1 MGNHHH
7 LPFLF
12 CLFYLFVL
20 NTEGVNQKHIPVQ
33 HGFNVW
39 NPRAEHITYCD
50 FNNNS
55 KPFCDW
61 KQHHGDQD
69 QGDWIRAKYSTP
81 TSGTGPDGDYP
92 DGNGYYVY
100 QEATNLIPFDSI
112 RLESPSIGISGDV
125 CVDFWFHMS
134 GSENLNELRVLIRED
149 TGESVLWRRRG
160 HQSPSWLYGSV
171 TVSFPSEKNIQVIF
185 EAIRGLTEYGDTA
198 IDNVGVK
205 NGPCDPTASSAASTT
220 RSSTPKPPTSSTT
233 YHPDECTGNLNCSFD
248 DDFCNWKQSSSD
260 TMDWI
265 RLKGPTPSDSTG
277 PSYDHTTGDGFY
289 IYIDGRDSLS
299 GDVALLLSP
308 QCNLSRTHCFRFWY
322 HMYGDAEMMEL
333 KVYALT
339 DEGVELVS
347 ILAGNAGDRWHLEEV
362 LILNTG
368 NIQIIIEGVRG
379 ENDRSDIAI
388 DDVSFVP
395 GYCINSIISTT
406 ARTREPIPASTSYPA
421 TSGPTALPP
430 HSTNVPTTA
439 PSTTT
444 ATYPPGLG
452 STISNPTGTLG
463 TTKASSTTTTIYPPS
478 PDSTRTFP
486 TIQSSTT
493 SSPVTLPSAGSCV
506 VDGDPHY
513 NTFDHQVHHFMGT
526 CTYTLSKLCGTDGHL
541 TDFNVEAANEH
552 RGGNTKVSYV
562 TYVNVDVHGHRITL
576 GKNRHVKVD
585 GESVTLPISLSPG
598 VNIFLSGRNVL
609 VTTAF
614 DLSVQFDGNH
624 KVVVTLPGNY
634 SRKVCG
640 ICGNF
645 NGNAADDFLNPDG
658 ELEPDSASL
667 GNSWQVG
674 NDTRCSPGTDHTP
687 DCTDDEKDTIVS
699 NSFCGIITDTNGP
712 FIHCHNVID
721 PTAYFN
727 NCVYDLCVLHLDP
740 DSLCDSLQSYVD
752 SCQSHGVTVAPWRND
767 TFCPLQCPPN
777 SHYEQCGTGCPAT
790 CVNQGS
796 PSTCTRPCAEGCVC
810 DPGYVLY
817 DNTCVQSN
825 QCGCWKDDKHYPV
838 GSEFWTDDTCS
849 SKCTCPSA
857 GGSLVCNSAS
867 CPSDQ
872 YCGIS
877 NGVPG
882 CYFDTYGFCRVHNDP
897 HYDTFDR
904 QNHHFMGLCTYT
916 LAKLCANSSSLPYF
930 NIEAKNEHR
939 GNPSVSFVE
948 KVFVDVYG
956 QKVQIVRNEQNRVLV
971 NQIWT
976 TLPVTLLGGA
986 VKVSWTGKYVSL
998 DTDFKL
1004 RVSYDT
1010 DSSVEVKVHSTFSKQ
1025 TCGICGNFNNRKQ
1038 DDYMMPNG
1046 QQAQNSDEL
1055 AHSWI
1060 VDDGDPLCNT
1070 DDSEPMPLPPC
1081 SPEKEDLYK
1090 NDTFCG
1096 LLTSKDGP
1104 FHMCH
1109 SVINPEGFFD
1119 SCVFDLCALDGDVGI
1134 LCSLLAAYAD
1144 TCQKQGVTLN
1154 WRDSTLCEPK
1164 CPLNSHYN
1172 ACMTAC
1178 PITCLEPLAPEN
1190 CSNPCSEGCECDEGY
1205 VISGG
1210 TCVSKSHCGCW
1221 YNNTYY
1227 DEGESFLEE
1236 NCENRCECKGS
1247 NTMVCTAVSCA
1258 ADEICKVQSGTLGCY
1273 PLSTA
1278 ICHIYG
1284 DPHYNTFDGRLHH
1297 FQGSCNYTVTETCGN
1312 TSDSFI
1318 VTTRNEHRGNPSWTA
1333 INSVAL
1339 TVGGVHILLGK
1350 NNIVSI
1356 TNASVTL
1363 PANVPGINIMH
1374 SGHYVIVTTD
1384 FGLQLQFNGDH
1395 ELFVRVKENYKGTLC
1410 GLCGNYNDNQQ
1421 DDFMQPNGTVVSDVN
1436 DFGNSW
1442 RVPDNGWPCESAPP
1456 PPTCSPSLQQEAE
1469 DKCRIVKLVN
1479 SPFRPCHIYIN
1490 PHQYFE
1496 SCIFD
1501 HCATGGNDNQ
1511 TCAVLE
1517 SYAAACE
1524 EIGVSL
1530 GDWRYGTICG
1540 STNSATTVTP
1550 DLTAPSTTVTY
1561 PPSPDPTASAAASTT
1576 RSSTPEP
1583 ATSSTADHPDECSGN
1598 LNCSFDDDFCNW
1610 KQSSSDNMDWIRLKG
1625 PTPSD
1630 STGPSYDHTTG
1641 DGFYIYIDGRDSL
1654 SGDVALLLSPQCN
1667 ISRTHCFRFWYHMYG
1682 DAEMMELKVYALT
1695 DEGVELVSIL
1705 AGNAGDRWH
1714 LEEVLILNTG
1724 NIQIII
1730 EGVRGEN
1737 DRSDIAIDDVSF
1749 VPGYCI
1755 NSIIS
1760 TTARTREP
1768 IPASTSYP
1776 ATSGPTALPP
1786 HSTNVPTT
1794 APSTTT
1800 ATYPPGLGST
1810 ISNPTGTLGTT
1821 KASSTTT
1828 TIYPPSPDSTR
1839 TFPTIQSSTTS
1850 SPVTFPSAG
1859 SCVVQGDPHYN
1870 TFDHQVHHFMG
1881 TCTYTLSKL
1890 CGTDGHLTD
1899 FNVEAANEHRGGNT
1913 KVSYVTYVNVD
1924 VHGHR
1929 ITLGKNRHV
1938 KVDGES
1944 VTLPISLSPGVNIF
1958 LSGRNVLVTT
1968 AFDLS
1973 VQFDGN
1979 HKVVVTLPGNYSR
1992 KVCGICGNFNGNAAD
2007 DFLNP
2012 DGELEPDSASLGN
2025 SWQVGN
2031 DTRCS
2036 PGTDHTPDCTD
2047 DEKDT
2052 IVSNSFCGIITDT
2065 NGPFIHCHNVIDP
2078 TAYFNNCVYDLC
2090 VLHLDPDSLC
2100 DSLQSYVDS
2109 CQSHGVTVAPWR
2121 NDTFCPLQCPPNSHY
2136 EQCGTGCPATCVN
2149 QGSPSTCTRPCA
2161 EGCVCDPGYVLYD
2174 NTCVQSNQCGC
2185 WKDDKHYPVGSEF
2198 WTDDTCSSKCT
2209 CPSAGGS
2216 LVCNSAS
2223 CPSNQ
2228 YCGISNG
2235 VPGCY
2240 FDTYG
2245 FCRVHNDPHYDTFDR
2260 QNHHF
2265 MGLCT
2270 YTLAK
2275 LCANSSSLPYFN
2287 IEAKNEHRGNPSVS
2301 FVEKVFVD
2309 VYGQKVQIVRN
2320 EQNRVLVNQIW
2331 TTLPVTLLG
2340 GAVKVSWT
2348 GKYVSLDTDFKLRVS
2363 YDTDSSVEVKVH
2375 STFSK
2380 QTCGICGN
2388 FNNRKQD
2395 DYMMPNGQQAQ
2406 NSDELAHSWIVDDS
2420 DPLCNTD
2427 DSEPMPLPPCSPEK
2441 EDLYKNDTFCG
2452 LLTSKDGPFHMCH
2465 SVINPEGFFDSCV
2478 FDLCA
2483 LDGDVGILCSLLAA
2497 YADACQKQGVTLNWR
2512 DSTLCEP
2519 KCPLNSHYNACM
2531 TACPITCLEPL
2542 APENCSNP
2550 CSEGCECDEGY
2561 VISGGTCVSK
2571 SHCGCWYNNTYYD
2584 EGESFLE
2591 ENCENRCECK
2601 GSNTMVCTA
2610 VSCAADEICKVQSG
2624 TLGCYPLSTAICH
2637 IYGDPHYNTFD
2648 GRLHHFQGS
2657 CNYTVTETCGNT
2669 SDSFIVTTR
2678 NEHRG
2683 NPSWT
2688 AINSVALTVGGVH
2701 ILLGKNNIVSITNA
2715 SVTLPANVPGINI
2728 MHSGHYVIVTTDFG
2742 LQLQF
2747 NGDHELFVRVKE
2759 NYKGTLCGL
2768 CGNYNDNQQDD
2779 FMQPNGTVVS
2789 DVNDFGNSWRVPDNG
2804 WPCESAPP
2812 PPPTCSPSLQQE
2824 AEDKCR
2830 IVKLVNSPFR
2840 PCHIYINPH
2849 QYFESCIFDHCATG
2863 GNDNQTC
2870 AVLESYA
2877 AACEEIG
2884 VSLGDWRYGTICG
2897 STNSAT
2903 TVTPDLTAPSTT
2915 VTYPPSPDP
2924 TASAAASTT
2933 RSSTPE
2939 PATSSTADHPDECS
2953 GNLNCSFDDDF
2964 CNWKQSSSDNM
2975 DWIRLKGPTP
2985 SDSTGPSYDHT
2996 TGDGFYIYIDGRDS
3010 LSGDVA
3016 LLLSPQCNISRTHC
3030 FRFWY
3035 HMYGDAEMMELKV
3048 YVLTDEGV
3056 ELVSILAGNAGDRWH
3071 LEEVL
3076 ILNTGNIQIII
3087 EGVRGEN
3094 DRSDI
3099 AIDDVSFVP
3108 GYCINSIISTTARTR
3123 EPTPA
3128 STSYPATSGPTAL
3141 PPHSTN
3147 VPTPAPSTTTAT
3159 YPPGLGS
3166 TTLSS
3171 IITKEPTTGPST
3183 TSKYPTPPNTS
3194 TADSTSGPSTATGTP
3209 TTLTAAT
3216 SVITGPTALPPHS
3229 TNVPTPAPSTTT
3241 ATYPPSLGSTI
3252 SNPTGTLGTTKAS
3265 STTTTIY
3272 LPSPDSTRTFP
3283 TIQSSTTSSP
3293 VTLPSAG
3300 SCVVQGDPHYN
3311 TFDHQVHHFMGTCTY
3326 TLSKLCHTDAHLTDF
3341 NVEAANE
3348 HRGGNTKVSYVT
3360 YVNVDVHGYRIT
3372 LGKNRH
3378 VKVDGESV
3386 TLPISLSPG
3395 VNIFLSGRNVLV
3407 TTAFDLSVQFDGNHK
3422 VVVTLP
3428 GNYSRKVC
3436 GICGNFNGNAAD
3448 DFLNPDGELEPDSA
3462 SLGNSWQVGNDT
3474 RCSPGTDHTPDCTDD
3489 EKDTIVSNSFCG
3501 IITDTNG
3508 PFRHCHNVID
3518 PTAYFNNCVYDLCVL
3533 HLDPDSL
3540 CDSLQSYVDSCQSHG
3555 VTVASWRNDT
3565 FCPLQCPPNSHY
3577 EQCGTGCPATCVNPG
3592 SPSSCTRPC
3601 AEGCV
3606 CDPGHVLYDNT
3617 CVQSNQCGCWKDD
3630 KHYPVGSEF
3639 WTDDTC
3645 SSKCTCPSAGGS
3657 LVCNSASCPS
3667 NQYCG
3672 ISNGVPG
3679 CYFDTYGFCRVHNDP
3694 HYDTFD
3700 RQNHHFMGLC
3710 TYTLAKLCANSSSLP
3725 YFNIEA
3731 KNEHRGNPSVSFVE
3745 KVFVDVYGQKVQ
3757 IVRNEQN
3764 RVLVNQ
3770 IWTTLPVTLLGGA
3783 VKVSWTGKY
3792 VSLDTDFKLRVSYDT
3807 DSSVEVKVHSTFS
3820 KQTCGICG
3828 NFNNRK
3834 QDDYMMPNG
3843 QQAQNS
3849 DELGHSWIV
3858 DDGDPL
3864 CNTDD
3869 SEPMPLPPCSPEKE
3883 DLYKNDTFCGLLTS
3897 KDGPFHMCHSVINP
3911 EGFFDSCVFDLCALD
3926 GDVGIL
3932 CSLLAAYADTC
3943 QKQGVTLN
3951 WRDSTLC
3958 EPKCPLNSHY
3968 NACMTACPITCLEP
3982 LAPEN
3987 CSNPCSEGCECDEG
4001 YVISGGTCVSK
4012 SHCGCWYNNT
4022 YYDEGE
4028 SFLEDN
4034 CENRCECK
4042 GSNTMVCTA
4051 VSCAADEICKVQ
4063 SGTLGCYPLST
4074 AVCHI
4079 YGDPHYNTFDGRLHH
4094 FQGSC
4099 NYTVTE
4105 TCGNTSDS
4113 FIVTTRNEHRGS
4125 PSWTAINSVA
4135 LTVGGVH
4142 ILLGKNNIV
4151 SINNASVTLPANVS
4165 DIQITHSGRYVIV
4178 TTDFGLQLQFN
4189 GDHELFVRVKENY
4202 KGTLCGLCGNY
4213 NDNQQDDFMQP
4224 NGTVVSDVNDFG
4236 TSWRVPDNGWPCESA
4251 PPPPTC
4257 SPSLQQEAE
4266 DKCRILKLV
4275 NSPFRP
4281 CHIYINP
4288 HQYFESCIFDHC
4300 ATGGND
4306 NQTCAVLESYAAACE
4321 EIGVS
4326 LGDWR
4331 YGTICGST
4339 NSTTTVTPDLTAPST
4354 TVTYPPSPD
4363 PTASSAASTTRSS
4376 TPEPATSST
4385 ADHPDECSGNLNCS
4399 FDDDFCNWKQSSSD
4413 TMDWIRL
4420 KGPTP
4425 SDSTGPSYDH
4435 TTGDGSYIYIDGRHS
4450 QHGDVALLLSPQCRT
4465 QDAVLRSRTHCFRF
4479 WYHMYGDAEMMEL
4492 KVYALTDEGVEL
4504 VTILAGNAGDRW
4516 HLEEVLI
4523 LNTGNIQIII
4533 EGVRGENDRSDIA
4546 IDDVSFVPG
4555 YCINSIISTTALTRE
4570 PTPASTSYPATSGP
4584 TALPPHS
4591 TNVPTPAPSTTTATY
4606 PPGSGSTT
4614 LSSIITKEPT
4624 TGPSTTSKYPTTP
4637 NTSIADST
4645 SGPSTA
4651 TGTPTTLTAAT
4662 SVITDTSTA
4671 DSTSGPSTATGTPTT
4686 LTAATSVITGS
4697 TTLSS
4702 IITKEPTT
4710 GPSTTSKYPTTPN
4723 TSTADSTSGPST
4735 ATGTPTTLTAA
4746 TSVITGST
4754 TLSSII
4760 TKEPTTGPS
4769 TTSKYPTTPNTS
4781 TADSTSGPSTATGTP
4796 TTLTAA
4802 TSVITGSTIS
4812 NPTDTLGTTKA
4823 SSTTTTIYPPSPD
4836 STRTFPTIQSS
4847 TTSSPVTLPSAGSCV
4862 VQGDPHYNTFDHQV
4876 HHFMGTCTYTL
4887 SKLCDT
4893 DAHLTDF
4900 NVEAANEHR
4909 GGNTKVS
4916 YVTYVNVDVHGYRI
4930 TLGKN
4935 RHVKVDGESVTLPI
4949 SLSPGVNI
4957 FLSGLNV
4964 LVTTAFDLSVQ
4975 FDGNHKVVVTLP
4987 GNYSRKVCGICGNFN
5002 GNAADDFLNPDGE
5015 LEPDSASL
5023 GNSWQVGND
5032 TRCSPGTDHTPDCTD
5047 DEKDTIV
5054 SNSFCGIITDTNGPF
5069 RHCHNVIDPTAYF
5082 NNCVYDL
5089 CVLHLDPDSLCDSLQ
5104 SYVDSCQSHGV
5115 TVAPWRNDTF
5125 CPLQC
5130 PPNSHYEQCGTGCPA
5145 TCVNQGSPS
5154 SCTRPCAEG
5163 CVCDPGYVLYD
5174 NTCVQ
5179 SNQCGCWKDDKHYPV
5194 GSEFWTDDTC
5204 SSKCTCPSAGG
5215 SLVCNS
5221 ASCPSNQYCGIS
5233 NGVPGCYFDTYGFCR
5248 VHNDPHY
5255 DTFDRQNHHFMGLCT
5270 YTLAKLCANSSSLPY
5285 FNIEAKN
5292 EHRGNPSVT
5301 FVEKVFVDVYG
5312 QKVQIVRNEQNRVLV
5327 NQIWTTLPV
5336 TLLGGAVKVS
5346 WTGKYVSLDTDFK
5359 LRVSYDTDSSVE
5371 VKVHSTFSKQTCG
5384 ICGNFNNRKQ
5394 DDYMMPNGQQA
5405 QNSDELG
5412 HSWIVDDGDPLCNTD
5427 DSEPMPLPPCSPEK
5441 EDLYKN
5447 DTFCG
5452 LLTSKDG
5459 PFHMC
5464 HSVINPEGFFD
5475 SCVFDLCALDGDVG
5489 ILCSLLAAYADACQ
5503 KQGVTLNWRNS
5514 TLCEPKCPLN
5524 SHYNACMT
5532 ACPITCLEPLAPE
5545 NCSNPCS
5552 EGCECDEGYVISGG
5566 TCVSKSHCGCWYNN
5580 TYYDEGE
5587 SFLEENCE
5595 NRCECKGSN
5604 TMVCTAVSC
5613 AADEICKVQS
5623 GTLGCYPLSTAICHI
5638 YGDPHY
5644 NTFDGR
5650 LHHFQGSCN
5659 YTVTET
5665 CGNTSDSFIVTT
5677 RNEHRGSPSWT
5688 AIHSVALTVGGVHI
5702 LLGKNNIV
5710 SINNASVT
5718 LPANVSDI
5726 QITHS
5731 GRYVI
5736 VTTDFGLQLQ
5746 FNGDHELFVRVKE
5759 NYKGTLC
5766 GLCGNYNDN
5775 QQDDF
5780 MQPNGTLVSDVNDF
5794 GNSWR
5799 VPDNG
5804 WPCESAPP
5812 PPPTCSPSLQQEA
5825 EDKCRILKLV
5835 NSPFRPCHIYI
5846 NPHQYFESCV
5856 FDHCA
5861 TGGNDNQTCAVLES
5875 YAAACEEIGVS
5886 LGDWRYGTICAPAT
5900 TSSPTVTAT
5909 RTPSTQV
5916 ISDPTTAAKTPGP
5929 TAGNAIC
5936 SASGDPHYNTFDGAV
5951 HHYMG
5956 NCSYTLSK
5964 LCDESSNLPFFHVFT
5979 TNENRGSNTKVSYV
5993 QSVHIEV
6000 YSHEF
6005 TLLKNKKLNVNGR
6018 RTNPPVAAANRFII
6032 QISGNYLLLETDFGL
6047 RVRFDGN
6054 HYADVFLPPQ
6064 YQGRVCGLCGNYNDK
6079 SADDNIKP
6087 DGNSAADSTDL
6098 GDSWIVLHNDT
6109 LCGTEDLG
6117 TCDPVLEAEYSQNTV
6132 CGIITDPTGVFRDCH
6147 ALVPPNNFFTS
6158 CIYDMCFTEGE
6169 SLSLCYA
6176 AQSYAELCSNAG
6188 VCVEWRSPTFCPIS
6202 CPGGSHYQSCGTG
6215 CPATC
6220 YSPTARTLCPASR
6233 VEGCFCDEGHLL
6245 SGDRCVPES
6254 DCGCIDENNNFY
6266 LLGESW
6272 FTYGNCSQR
6281 CTCNR
6286 NNIITCAAWDCGVRE
6301 KCGLQDGV
6309 LGCHSSDRAACHVS
6323 GDPHYFTFDKVMHTF
6338 MGTCTYTLV
6347 KVCDDKSVIP
6357 VTISGNNEDR
6367 GQRWATY
6374 LKEVYIDIYGVRI
6387 TLQKSK
6393 ITLVDKE
6400 RINTPWVGRL
6410 KGISIGTVGIY
6421 TVVETDFGMT
6431 VKFDGDHHLEII
6443 LPDSYYNKVC
6453 GMCGNYNGDQD
6464 DEFLMPNALQASNVT
6479 HFGNSWKSES
6489 DSDSRCLA
6497 DMREDLDPP
6506 CTAAQRPVIQN
6517 QCNLLLSDT
6526 FRTCHHLIKPE
6537 LFIQSCV
6544 YDMCRYDGMLST
6556 LCAITQAYA
6565 DACKTQGVNIIWRS
6579 ATLCPL
6585 PCPTNSRYTD
6595 CASLC
6600 PPTCNDIFAP
6610 AVCDKPVQCME
6621 GCVCNKGYVLSDDK
6635 CVPLSDCGCRDSK
6648 DNYYKVDES
6657 WITPHC
6663 TQKCQCKKG
6672 NSLKCKPYGCD
6683 SGICVLNN
6691 KGNYKCKPTGYAK
6704 CSVTG
6709 DPHYRTFDGLVHHFQ
6724 GKDTYIV
6731 AQTPSDIS
6739 DVLQPFK
6746 IEGRNEAMNSYSRF
6760 SLLKE
6765 IRVEVYNHTILFKRK
6780 KALVLDGV
6788 KAELPDRP
6796 HEGIYIYQRPTRT
6809 FMETDF
6815 GLSVSFDG
6823 VENADITLPNTY
6835 KNNVEG
6841 LCGNFDGKN
6850 KNDFTKPDGTQVK
6863 DVTTFGESWKVQKW
6877 KTSFRIRRETG
6888 VALNE
6893 DDLDDVILNTGDNL
6907 ACSSSQLAFVNST
6920 SFCGVL
6926 RDVEGPFKDCHQ
6938 HVLPDISITN
6948 CLYDTCAA
6956 FQSRTLLCSNLEQY
6970 ALSCQQEGG
6979 TVGGWREKTGCEMS
6993 CPPNSEYRDCMSACP
7008 ASCSNMAA
7016 EADCESPCLEGCQC
7030 LPGYILSGFECV
7042 PYKECGGTYL
7052 NKYYKSGE
7060 SFITDDCS
7068 QHCTCTNSSSITCN
7082 IFQCEKEE
7090 ICTVANLTRGCYV
7103 SGPCLENPCEN
7114 GGICIEDPSEMNS
7127 TSSMYCQCPETH
7139 TGMFCEAENKE
7150 YNDSTIYIVIGVLVG
7165 IFALCF
7171 VFALAAYFY
7180 FKSRKSRKR
7189 LIESTDSSG
7198 DSEENSVNET
7208 ENALDLNIYED
7219 SGAVINAAYDG
7230 DTSMNMCDETPTDFL
7245 TQF

>member
-3216 SVITGPTALPPHS
+3216 SVITDTSIA
-3229 TNVPTPAPSTTT
+3229 
-3241 ATYPPSLGSTI
+3241 
-3252 SNPTGTLGTTKAS
+3252 
-3265 STTTTIY
+3265 
-3272 LPSPDSTRTFP
+3272 DS
-3283 TIQSSTTSSP
+3283 
-3293 VTLPSAG
+3293 
-3300 SCVVQGDPHYN
+3300 
-3311 TFDHQVHHFMGTCTY
+3311 
-3326 TLSKLCHTDAHLTDF
+3326 
-3341 NVEAANE
+3341 
-3348 HRGGNTKVSYVT
+3348 
-3360 YVNVDVHGYRIT
+3360 
-3372 LGKNRH
+3372 
-3378 VKVDGESV
+3378 
-3386 TLPISLSPG
+3386 
-3395 VNIFLSGRNVLV
+3395 
-3407 TTAFDLSVQFDGNHK
+3407 
-3422 VVVTLP
+3422 
-3428 GNYSRKVC
+3428 
-3436 GICGNFNGNAAD
+3436 
-3448 DFLNPDGELEPDSA
+3448 
-3462 SLGNSWQVGNDT
+3462 
-3474 RCSPGTDHTPDCTDD
+3474 
-3489 EKDTIVSNSFCG
+3489 
-3501 IITDTNG
+3501 
-3508 PFRHCHNVID
+3508 
-3518 PTAYFNNCVYDLCVL
+3518 
-3533 HLDPDSL
+3533 
-3540 CDSLQSYVDSCQSHG
+3540 
-3555 VTVASWRNDT
+3555 
-3565 FCPLQCPPNSHY
+3565 
-3577 EQCGTGCPATCVNPG
+3577 
-3592 SPSSCTRPC
+3592 
-3601 AEGCV
+3601 
-3606 CDPGHVLYDNT
+3606 
-3617 CVQSNQCGCWKDD
+3617 
-3630 KHYPVGSEF
+3630 
-3639 WTDDTC
+3639 
-3645 SSKCTCPSAGGS
+3645 
-3657 LVCNSASCPS
+3657 
-3667 NQYCG
+3667 
-3672 ISNGVPG
+3672 
-3679 CYFDTYGFCRVHNDP
+3679 
-3694 HYDTFD
+3694 
-3700 RQNHHFMGLC
+3700 
-3710 TYTLAKLCANSSSLP
+3710 
-3725 YFNIEA
+3725 
-3731 KNEHRGNPSVSFVE
+3731 
-3745 KVFVDVYGQKVQ
+3745 
-3757 IVRNEQN
+3757 
-3764 RVLVNQ
+3764 
-3770 IWTTLPVTLLGGA
+3770 
-3783 VKVSWTGKY
+3783 
-3792 VSLDTDFKLRVSYDT
+3792 
-3807 DSSVEVKVHSTFS
+3807 
-3820 KQTCGICG
+3820 
-3828 NFNNRK
+3828 
-3834 QDDYMMPNG
+3834 
-3843 QQAQNS
+3843 
-3849 DELGHSWIV
+3849 
-3858 DDGDPL
+3858 
-3864 CNTDD
+3864 
-3869 SEPMPLPPCSPEKE
+3869 
-3883 DLYKNDTFCGLLTS
+3883 
-3897 KDGPFHMCHSVINP
+3897 
-3911 EGFFDSCVFDLCALD
+3911 
-3926 GDVGIL
+3926 
-3932 CSLLAAYADTC
+3932 
-3943 QKQGVTLN
+3943 
-3951 WRDSTLC
+3951 
-3958 EPKCPLNSHY
+3958 
-3968 NACMTACPITCLEP
+3968 
-3982 LAPEN
+3982 
-3987 CSNPCSEGCECDEG
+3987 
-4001 YVISGGTCVSK
+4001 
-4012 SHCGCWYNNT
+4012 
-4022 YYDEGE
+4022 
-4028 SFLEDN
+4028 
-4034 CENRCECK
+4034 
-4042 GSNTMVCTA
+4042 
-4051 VSCAADEICKVQ
+4051 
-4063 SGTLGCYPLST
+4063 
-4074 AVCHI
+4074 
-4079 YGDPHYNTFDGRLHH
+4079 
-4094 FQGSC
+4094 
-4099 NYTVTE
+4099 
-4105 TCGNTSDS
+4105 
-4113 FIVTTRNEHRGS
+4113 
-4125 PSWTAINSVA
+4125 
-4135 LTVGGVH
+4135 
-4142 ILLGKNNIV
+4142 
-4151 SINNASVTLPANVS
+4151 
-4165 DIQITHSGRYVIV
+4165 
-4178 TTDFGLQLQFN
+4178 
-4189 GDHELFVRVKENY
+4189 
-4202 KGTLCGLCGNY
+4202 
-4213 NDNQQDDFMQP
+4213 
-4224 NGTVVSDVNDFG
+4224 
-4236 TSWRVPDNGWPCESA
+4236 
-4251 PPPPTC
+4251 
-4257 SPSLQQEAE
+4257 
-4266 DKCRILKLV
+4266 
-4275 NSPFRP
+4275 
-4281 CHIYINP
+4281 
-4288 HQYFESCIFDHC
+4288 
-4300 ATGGND
+4300 
-4306 NQTCAVLESYAAACE
+4306 
-4321 EIGVS
+4321 
-4326 LGDWR
+4326 
-4331 YGTICGST
+4331 
-4339 NSTTTVTPDLTAPST
+4339 
-4354 TVTYPPSPD
+4354 
-4363 PTASSAASTTRSS
+4363 
-4376 TPEPATSST
+4376 
-4385 ADHPDECSGNLNCS
+4385 
-4399 FDDDFCNWKQSSSD
+4399 
-4413 TMDWIRL
+4413 
-4420 KGPTP
+4420 
-4425 SDSTGPSYDH
+4425 
-4435 TTGDGSYIYIDGRHS
+4435 
-4450 QHGDVALLLSPQCRT
+4450 
-4465 QDAVLRSRTHCFRF
+4465 
-4479 WYHMYGDAEMMEL
+4479 
-4492 KVYALTDEGVEL
+4492 
-4504 VTILAGNAGDRW
+4504 
-4516 HLEEVLI
+4516 
-4523 LNTGNIQIII
+4523 
-4533 EGVRGENDRSDIA
+4533 
-4546 IDDVSFVPG
+4546 
-4555 YCINSIISTTALTRE
+4555 
-4570 PTPASTSYPATSGP
+4570 TSGP
-4584 TALPPHS
+4584 S
-4591 TNVPTPAPSTTTATY
+4591 TATGT
-4606 PPGSGSTT
+4606 PTTLTAATSVITGSTT

-4637 NTSIADST
+4637 N
-4645 SGPSTA
+4645 
-4651 TGTPTTLTAAT
+4651 
-4662 SVITDTSTA
+4662 TSTA